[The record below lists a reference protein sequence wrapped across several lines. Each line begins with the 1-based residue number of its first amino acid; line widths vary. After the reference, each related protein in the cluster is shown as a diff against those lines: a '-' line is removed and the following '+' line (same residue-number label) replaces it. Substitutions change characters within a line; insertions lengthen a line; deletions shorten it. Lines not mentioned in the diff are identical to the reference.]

1 LTGFDFTDM
10 TATFIAAGKL
20 TGIRMYKHERF
31 SDRYFNYSDNRPFAE
46 QGIPAQTLGVLFQY
60 PDYHEVGDKANK
72 IDYDNMAKV
81 DRLVALGL
89 LMIADAPGAP
99 RWNEASPRT
108 TPYVQAW
115 KLRHTQ

>member
-1 LTGFDFTDM
+1 M
-10 TATFIAAGKL
+10 
-20 TGIRMYKHERF
+20 
-31 SDRYFNYSDNRPFAE
+31 
-46 QGIPAQTLGVLFQY
+46 LFQY
-60 PDYHEVGDKANK
+60 PDYHDVGDKANK

-99 RWNEASPRT
+99 RWNEASQRT

-115 KLRHTQ
+115 KLRHPQ